1 MLQQRKKD
9 YLQRLIE
16 EFFKKL
22 EQAVNEG
29 EHISDSDKKALLT
42 ECFDF
47 FSVNL
52 GVSKENKAIEMI
64 EKITEMDLLEQYAKL
79 LMTEYDIS
87 ENKDRE
93 NLLKALHIVEYI
105 QNIDKTYSW
114 ERTVLRE
121 DILHRLDENT

>member
-29 EHISDSDKKALLT
+29 EHMSNSEKEALLA

-47 FSVNL
+47 FTVNL
-52 GVSKENKAIEMI
+52 GVSKEDKAIEII
-64 EKITEMDLLEQYAKL
+64 EKITEIDLLEQYAKL
-79 LMTEYDIS
+79 LTTEYDIF
-87 ENKDRE
+87 ENKNRG
-93 NLLKALHIVEYI
+93 NLQKALHIIEYI

-121 DILHRLDENT
+121 DILHRLDEDS